1 MVAGYQEVYE
11 RKRSLIAETSLNQRT
26 VYLEERDAWRRNSK
40 TGAGGGKWTERLAVR
55 FAWLA
60 AA

>member
-1 MVAGYQEVYE
+1 VSLAYSEIVQ
-11 RKRSLIAETSLNQRT
+11 KRVFDKLRHRIIASGTWDLLGRGCIH
-26 VYLEERDAWRRNSK
+26 
-40 TGAGGGKWTERLAVR
+40 GAGGGKWTERLAVR